1 MAANI
6 GTPIYAATDGEV
18 IISRLS
24 PTYGN
29 YVMLQTEEV
38 KTVYAH
44 CSELLVDVGD
54 KVTKGQEIA
63 KVGATGAVTGAHLH
77 FEVRVNDICID
88 PRTVVE
94 F

>member
-1 MAANI
+1 
-6 GTPIYAATDGEV
+6 
-18 IISRLS
+18 
-24 PTYGN
+24 
-29 YVMLQTEEV
+29 MLQTEEV